1 MKVFVSY
8 AFNAANKWIEE
19 FVVPLVTALGFEV
32 VSGRHM
38 DGDPLVSTVDGRL
51 RGCVG
56 CIAFTTRRNQRAD
69 DSFETHPWV
78 VNELTTARALGQKAV
93 EVREKSVRI
102 GDASDAYVHLNYVEG
117 ERDRMLVELVE
128 VLASWKSQRVRVQLI
143 PPSAAEGEFIRC
155 VVRRG
160 VKCTYEIQK
169 EGIAVSQ
176 GEVTIMPLTGGCFVD
191 IDIPSGDVLVQI
203 SIKKD
208 AENTIAWASSYT
220 GLLAIPVQLH

>member
-8 AFNAANKWIEE
+8 AFNDANKWVEE
-19 FVVPLVTALGFEV
+19 FIIPLVTALGFDI

-38 DGDPLVSTVDGRL
+38 DGDPLVNTVDDRL

-56 CIAFTTRRNQRAD
+56 CIAFTTRRKKRGD
-69 DSFETHPWV
+69 GSYETHPWV

-93 EVREKSVRI
+93 EVREKSVKI
-102 GDASDAYVHLNYVEG
+102 GDVNDAYVHLNYVEG
-117 ERDRMLVELVE
+117 ERDRMLVDLVRT
-128 VLASWKSQRVRVQLI
+128 LASWKSQRIRVQLI

-160 VKCTYEIQK
+160 VKCIYEIQK
-169 EGIAVSQ
+169 EGLAISQ
-176 GEVTIMPLTGGCFVD
+176 GEVNIMPLTGGCFVD

-203 SIKKD
+203 YIKKH